1 MSFKKV
7 IKEKCDS
14 CYGNK
19 GGTASNGAVYC
30 IGIFGAAF
38 YFFPKAIGITGFIM
52 AILKSLAWPALLVY
66 QALTLMNLPRPYGR
80 GFTLCKS

>member
-7 IKEKCDS
+7 MKEKCDF
-14 CYGNK
+14 CCKNR
-19 GGTASNGAVYC
+19 GGTASNGAVYG

-66 QALTLMNLPRPYGR
+66 QALTLL
-80 GFTLCKS
+80 KI

>member
-7 IKEKCDS
+7 IKEKCDF
-14 CYGNK
+14 CCKNK
-19 GGTASNGAVYC
+19 GGGTSNGAVYC

-66 QALTLMNLPRPYGR
+66 QA
-80 GFTLCKS
+80 FTLLKI